1 MLRCVSPVVTK
12 DRRAQGINVGDVFYT
27 FTKSDGVVTHVEP
40 GGYVYRD
47 LVRVSDG
54 HRFTIREEHL
64 ACFEEVEGFRDSY
77 RDAMSEAYRSR
88 ETR

>member
-12 DRRAQGINVGDVFYT
+12 DRRAQGINVGDVFWP
-27 FTKSDGVVTHVEP
+27 FTKSDGVVTHIEP

-47 LVRVSDG
+47 LVRVTDG
-54 HRFTIREEHL
+54 RRFTIREEHL
-64 ACFEEVEGFRDSY
+64 ECFEELEAWRDGY
-77 RDAMSEAYRSR
+77 RDAVSEAYRSR